1 MDEFFKENIRMIKN
15 KATGSIHGL
24 IRENIK
30 GIGLMENS
38 MDLENTLLLKKNQV
52 AKKLKR

>member
-1 MDEFFKENIRMIKN
+1 MEEFFKENIRMIKS
-15 KATGSIHGL
+15 KATESIHGL

-30 GIGLMENS
+30 GTGLTENS
-38 MDLENTLLLKKNQV
+38 TDLENTLLLKKNKV